1 MIDRELQESVLAELR
16 WDPRIDAAQIGV
28 SVKDGIVTLSGY
40 VSSYLEKV
48 AAEKAAKRVYGVRA
62 VANELKVRLPDDQLR
77 TDEDIAAAAVR
88 VLKWNLLVPSRNI
101 KVLVSNGW
109 VTLEGEVRWHFQK
122 EAAEDTVGSIPGVKG
137 VSNLIKVRPRLAPNQ
152 MKSRIEEALERIAAE
167 DARRISVDVTGD
179 AVVLRGTVRSWA
191 EREAA
196 ERAAWSAE
204 GVSRVENLITVE
216 P

>member
-1 MIDRELQESVLAELR
+1 MIDRELQEAVLAELR

-28 SVKDGIVTLSGY
+28 SVKNGVVTLSGH
-40 VSSYLEKV
+40 VPSYTEKV

-62 VANELKVRLPDDQLR
+62 VANELNVRLPDGEVR
-77 TDEDIAAAAVR
+77 TDEDIAATAVQA
-88 VLKWNLLVPSRNI
+88 LKWNLLVPSKNI
-101 KVLVSNGW
+101 KVAVSNGW
-109 VTLEGEVRWHFQK
+109 VTLEGEVRWQFQK
-122 EAAEDTVGSIPGVKG
+122 EAAEDTISSIPGVKAI
-137 VSNLIKVRPRLAPNQ
+137 SNLIKVRPRIAPNQ
-152 MKSRIEEALERIAAE
+152 MKSRIEEALKRVAAE
-167 DARRISVDVTGD
+167 DASHISVDVSGD

-191 EREAA
+191 EREVA